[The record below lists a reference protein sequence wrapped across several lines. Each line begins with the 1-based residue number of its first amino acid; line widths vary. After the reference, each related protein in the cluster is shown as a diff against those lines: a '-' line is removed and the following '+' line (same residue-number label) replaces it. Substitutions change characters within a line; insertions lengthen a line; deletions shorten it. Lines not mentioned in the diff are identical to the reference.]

1 MVFSRTLICTAFT
14 GLGPGPTPPI
24 SCLSGLAVR
33 VLPHPKS
40 RQLISQKSQIFGFK
54 LLILI
59 DLNMFL
65 IVIGQQTQMT
75 YFWFFTVPSDSKQLP

>member
-1 MVFSRTLICTAFT
+1 MTCFDSL
-14 GLGPGPTPPI
+14 P
-24 SCLSGLAVR
+24 VR

-40 RQLISQKSQIFGFK
+40 RQLIPQKSRIFGFK
-54 LLILI
+54 MLILS
-59 DLNMFL
+59 DLSVFL